1 MPGCG
6 DDCGCGSSTAVIAP
20 AVLEVVGEEEATST
34 YGGVTQHS
42 FVEPKRRSSTD
53 DVLGGGGHDDDVDYI
68 QSLTNN
74 EHSQRRQVVEN
85 LGYKTALEELAG
97 ERYGIAYFAAQEK
110 GWNEGHNDAVRVMT
124 ALLGAAPHKK

>member
-1 MPGCG
+1 MSGCG
-6 DDCGCGSSTAVIAP
+6 DNCGCSSSAP
-20 AVLEVVGEEEATST
+20 VALEVVGDEASST

-42 FVEPKRRSSTD
+42 VAEPKRRSSTD
-53 DVLGGGGHDDDVDYI
+53 DILGGGGQHDDVDYI

-74 EHSQRRQVVEN
+74 EHTQRRVVVEN

-124 ALLGAAPHKK
+124 ALLGAPQKK